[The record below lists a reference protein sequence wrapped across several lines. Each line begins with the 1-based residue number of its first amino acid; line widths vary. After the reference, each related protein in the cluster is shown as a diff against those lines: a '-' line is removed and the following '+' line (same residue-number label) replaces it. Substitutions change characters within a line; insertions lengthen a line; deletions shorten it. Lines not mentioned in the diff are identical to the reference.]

1 MFRKL
6 RILLLLLVLAT
17 VAQTTWLAKSRATS
31 WQSSLNVAICPISG
45 DGSSATD
52 AYIAKLNAE
61 DFDTIEE
68 FFEREAKRYGI
79 DTWRPVDVS
88 LAPRLANLPPP
99 APAGGGPVASILWS
113 LEMRYWAWRNDH
125 HEGPKPHVRLYVI
138 YHDPARTDAV
148 AHSVGL
154 EKGLIGVIHA
164 FASRRMAAQNSVII
178 THELMHTLGASDKY
192 DLATNQP
199 RHPEGYAEPD
209 RSPRFPQEQAEIMGG
224 RRPLSDSE
232 ADIPASLHDVVVG
245 PTTAREINWI
255 QG

>member
-1 MFRKL
+1 
-6 RILLLLLVLAT
+6 
-17 VAQTTWLAKSRATS
+17 
-31 WQSSLNVAICPISG
+31 
-45 DGSSATD
+45 
-52 AYIAKLNAE
+52 
-61 DFDTIEE
+61 
-68 FFEREAKRYGI
+68 
-79 DTWRPVDVS
+79 
-88 LAPRLANLPPP
+88 
-99 APAGGGPVASILWS
+99 
-113 LEMRYWAWRNDH
+113 MRYWAWRNDH

-192 DLATNQP
+192 DPATNQP
-199 RHPEGYAEPD
+199 RYPEGYAEPD
-209 RSPRFPQEQAEIMGG
+209 RSPRFPQELAEIMGG
-224 RRPLSDSE
+224 RSPISDSE

-245 PTTAREINWI
+245 PATAREINWI